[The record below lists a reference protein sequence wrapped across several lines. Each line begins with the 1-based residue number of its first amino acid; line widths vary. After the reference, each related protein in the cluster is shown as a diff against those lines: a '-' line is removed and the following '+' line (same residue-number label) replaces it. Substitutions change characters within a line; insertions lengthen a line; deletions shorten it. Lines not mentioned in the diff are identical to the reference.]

1 MSEIYNIYESS
12 FKSICKKIDSI
23 LNVEEYN
30 YKTIK
35 ELRSNIQEINRIV
48 KQMSLE
54 VNNFKTNK
62 KRISKEIEQ
71 NLKKYQSIVD
81 AYNKKLLEIQE
92 NINKDNNINIIDT
105 KDKNILIDEENINAQ
120 KKGLIEE
127 EYTQQQKLNYIGKEI
142 TDIEN
147 IGNNISE
154 KLNNQTEQMKEMRD
168 NVFYMN
174 NDIDVSNSLINKIM
188 RQAKRNK
195 LLMYGSGVLVVL
207 IFIMFLYFK
216 FKS

>member
-54 VNNFKTNK
+54 VNNFKTTK
-62 KRISKEIEQ
+62 KKISKEIEQ

-81 AYNKKLLEIQE
+81 SYNKKLLEIQE
-92 NINKDNNINIIDT
+92 NINKDNNINTADT
-105 KDKNILIDEENINAQ
+105 NNKN
-120 KKGLIEE
+120 
-127 EYTQQQKLNYIGKEI
+127 
-142 TDIEN
+142 
-147 IGNNISE
+147 
-154 KLNNQTEQMKEMRD
+154 
-168 NVFYMN
+168 
-174 NDIDVSNSLINKIM
+174 
-188 RQAKRNK
+188 
-195 LLMYGSGVLVVL
+195 
-207 IFIMFLYFK
+207 
-216 FKS
+216 

>member
-81 AYNKKLLEIQE
+81 DYNKKLLEIQE

-105 KDKNILIDEENINAQ
+105 KNKNILIDEDNINAQ

-127 EYTQQQKLNYIGKEI
+127 EYTQQQKLNYIGREM

-168 NVFYMN
+168 NVLYMN
-174 NDIDVSNSLINKIM
+174 NDINVSNSLINKIM
-188 RQAKRNK
+188 KQAKRNK

-216 FKS
+216 FK

>member
-105 KDKNILIDEENINAQ
+105 KNKNILIDEENMNAQ

-127 EYTQQQKLNYIGKEI
+127 EYTQQQKLNYIGREM

>member
-54 VNNFKTNK
+54 VNNFKTTK

-81 AYNKKLLEIQE
+81 EYNKKLVEIQE

-105 KDKNILIDEENINAQ
+105 KNKKNVLIDEENINTQ
-120 KKGLIEE
+120 KQGLIED
-127 EYTQQQKLNYIGKEI
+127 EYTTQQKINYIGREI
-142 TDIEN
+142 NDIEH
-147 IGNNISE
+147 IGNSIDE
-154 KLNNQTEQMKEMRD
+154 KLYGQTEQMKEMRD
-168 NVFYMN
+168 NVLNMN
-174 NDIDVSNSLINKIM
+174 HEIDTSNSLINKIM
-188 RQAKRNK
+188 KQAKRNK
-195 LLMYGSGVLVVL
+195 MLMYGSGVLIAL
-207 IFIMFLYFK
+207 IFIMFLIFK
-216 FKS
+216 FK

>member
-105 KDKNILIDEENINAQ
+105 QNKNILIDEDNINAQ

-127 EYTQQQKLNYIGKEI
+127 EYTQQQKLNYIGREM

-168 NVFYMN
+168 NVLYMN

-188 RQAKRNK
+188 KQAKRNK

-216 FKS
+216 FKQ